1 MSEGQTP
8 MQTLGPFFHQGLV
21 RAQRMFHLPELCSRS
36 EDIIGN
42 LLAPGQEGQRVR
54 LAGAVY
60 DGLAA
65 PVTDALIEI
74 WQADADGRY
83 PSAPG
88 ATIGRP
94 RPEARKS
101 PSERARW
108 GFGRAPTDARGEFWF
123 ETIKPGGVFGAGG
136 RSAPH
141 VNVIVGARGMS
152 RQAFTRLYFEGDD
165 AALGADP
172 VLALVPP
179 ERRHTLIARLSTAAG
194 TPTYRFDIR
203 LQGEGETVFF
213 DF

>member
-42 LLAPGQEGQRVR
+42 LLARGQEGQRVR
-54 LAGAVY
+54 LEGSVY

-74 WQADADGRY
+74 WQADASGRY
-83 PSAPG
+83 SSAPA
-88 ATIGRP
+88 ATFGTP
-94 RPEARKS
+94 RPEVLGS

-108 GFGRAPTDARGEFWF
+108 GFGRAPTDVRGEFWF

-141 VNVIVGARGMS
+141 VNVIVGARGMA
-152 RQAFTRLYFEGDD
+152 RQAFTRLYFEGDVE
-165 AALGADP
+165 LGADP

-179 ERRHTLIARLSTAAG
+179 ERRHTLIARRSAAAA